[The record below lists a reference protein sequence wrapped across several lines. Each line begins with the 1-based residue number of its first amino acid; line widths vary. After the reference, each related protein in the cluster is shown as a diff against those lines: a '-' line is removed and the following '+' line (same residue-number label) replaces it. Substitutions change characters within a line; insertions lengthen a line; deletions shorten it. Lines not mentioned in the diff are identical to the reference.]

1 MRRTLSTLA
10 LVLLVVPLA
19 AGQVPPSAPPACGP
33 IAATAVAPAT
43 LGPGEAGT
51 VTLTITN
58 TGARPVTATASM
70 VLLGPGTGGSSGWTG
85 GGDKTVQVPA
95 ASGSTPGS
103 ATAEFGVGAEG
114 EAIAEVTVSFSVTG
128 ACAAPIP
135 GVDCPQSA
143 CVTNEAAASQ
153 RIRYEAPEPGLQI
166 PFLAGLDL
174 RPEVVIALL
183 VLLGILASIPLLLR
197 KRPRA
202 LSADCAEPLKTLK
215 PGKGA
220 SFPIAVT
227 NPSPDAIRADLEV
240 GAVPEGWTAFLP
252 LPDLQLAPRES
263 RNLFLMVRAPDDAAP
278 GETVD
283 VEVTVR
289 NAARPDRP
297 SLLRVRAEVEG

>member
-1 MRRTLSTLA
+1 MRRALCTLA
-10 LVLLVVPLA
+10 LVLLALPLA
-19 AGQVPPSAPPACGP
+19 GGQVPPGAPPPCGP

-43 LGPGEAGT
+43 LGPGEQGT
-51 VTLTITN
+51 VTLTVTN
-58 TGARPVTATASM
+58 SGARPVIATASM
-70 VLLGPGTGGSSGWTG
+70 VLLGPGTGGSAGWTG
-85 GGDKTVQVPA
+85 GGDRTVNVPA
-95 ASGSTPGS
+95 ASGSAPGT
-103 ATAEFGVGAEG
+103 ATAEFEVSAEG
-114 EAIAEVTVSFSVTG
+114 EAVEEVTVSFTVSG
-128 ACAAPIP
+128 ACPAPIP
-135 GVDCPQSA
+135 GVECPQGA

-153 RIRYEAPEPGLQI
+153 RIGYDAPEQGLQI
-166 PFLAGLDL
+166 PFLASLDF
-174 RPEVVIALL
+174 RPEVLIAAL

-202 LSADCAEPLKTLK
+202 LSAECPEPLKTLK

-220 SFPIAVT
+220 SFPISLA
-227 NPSPDAIRADLEV
+227 NPSADPLRAELEV

-283 VEVTVR
+283 VEVSVR

-297 SLLRVRAEVEG
+297 TLLRVRAEVQG